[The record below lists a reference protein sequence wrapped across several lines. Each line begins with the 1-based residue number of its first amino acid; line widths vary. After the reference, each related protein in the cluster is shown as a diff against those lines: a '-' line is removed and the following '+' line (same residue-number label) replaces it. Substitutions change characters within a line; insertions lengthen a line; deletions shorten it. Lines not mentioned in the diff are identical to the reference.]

1 MLEIPEALTIAKQIN
16 MTIKARKIVD
26 AVANH
31 SPHKF
36 AWYHGDPQGYKD
48 ILKGNT
54 IINAAAYGGLVH
66 IQLDSSEILIG
77 DGTNL
82 RYHSPEQKVPTKHQ
96 LLLELD
102 DSSKVTASIQM
113 YGGIWCF
120 NNEYDKKEDK
130 FENIYFN
137 IAKEKPSPLSDE
149 FDEAYFE
156 KLISS
161 PDVQKMSAKA
171 FLATEQRIPGLGNG
185 VLQDILWEANINPRS
200 KINTLKEEQKF
211 ELFRAIKFVLSK
223 MAEHNG
229 RDTEKDFFGNNGGYK
244 TIMSK
249 NNVNHPCPRCG
260 TIIKKENYYGGSIYY
275 CEKCQP
281 IQK

>member
-1 MLEIPEALTIAKQIN
+1 MLEIPEALTIANQIN
-16 MTIKARKIVD
+16 MTVKGRKIMD
-26 AVANH
+26 AEANH

-36 AWYHGDPQGYKD
+36 AWYHGNPQGYKEL
-48 ILKGNT
+48 LKGNT
-54 IINAAAYGGLVH
+54 IINAVAYGGLVH
-66 IQLDSSEILIG
+66 ILMDSSELLIG
-77 DGTNL
+77 DGTIL
-82 RYHSPEQKVPTKHQ
+82 RYHNPEQKIPAKHQ

-120 NNEYDKKEDK
+120 SDERSKDEDK

-149 FDEAYFE
+149 FDEVYFD

-161 PDVQKMSAKA
+161 PNVQKMSAKA

-185 VLQDILWEANINPRS
+185 VLQDILWEAKINPRC
-200 KINTLKEEQKF
+200 KVNTLKDDQIY
-211 ELFRAIKFVLSK
+211 ELFRAIKIVLSK
-223 MAEHNG
+223 MTENNG

-244 TIMSK
+244 TIMNK
-249 NNVNHPCPRCG
+249 NSVDCPCPRCG
-260 TIIKKENYYGGSIYY
+260 TLIKKENYYGGSIYY

-281 IQK
+281 MHR